1 MSAQRHIQCGD
12 IPNNWSFAVPL
23 LSINLWQSGEVPQ
36 FLKVCEVTADFC
48 GHKNTKSLVFPL
60 LFSPSLHMSTFQALI
75 ALSKICIA
83 LSGVKYSLKWHSNLA
98 GGSNIAL
105 CFHGTDVI
113 LITSPHSIVAKC
125 SRGFSALEE
134 LFPSSMTETKLPR
147 PASKLWAEQ
156 VRL

>member
-1 MSAQRHIQCGD
+1 MSTQTHSVHTSPVTDSCCS
-12 IPNNWSFAVPL
+12 PPL
-23 LSINLWQSGEVPQ
+23 VNLRQSREAPQ
-36 FLKVCEVTADFC
+36 FLKVCEVTLQTFV
-48 GHKNTKSLVFPL
+48 GIKTLSHLYSLYCFHPACIWAH
-60 LFSPSLHMSTFQALI
+60 FRALI
-75 ALSKICIA
+75 ALAKICIA

-113 LITSPHSIVAKC
+113 LITSPHSVVAKC